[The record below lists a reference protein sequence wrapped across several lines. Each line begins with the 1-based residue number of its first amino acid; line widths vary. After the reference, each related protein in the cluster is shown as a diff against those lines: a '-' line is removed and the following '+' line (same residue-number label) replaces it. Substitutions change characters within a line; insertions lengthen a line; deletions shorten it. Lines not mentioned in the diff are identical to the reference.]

1 MPPKSSSQHAKKSL
15 WVECE
20 HCGRSITSND
30 KNTHVESKCE
40 KNQVK
45 CPYVEDGKLFTW
57 LERAGSPPEGAPKD
71 AVFIHPSAG
80 SLIGAVIG
88 GPLELSRQGAP
99 KLVKRMWPSKAS
111 APAAVILPAAD
122 LSGAWCKDSIKDVT
136 VSVLEGQ
143 LPIAGHVTVRIKNHK
158 TDTDICDILK
168 HHFYNHFISV
178 GTILVYYYFG
188 KKLQIE
194 VLSITCNEQND
205 KHNTNWFVLK
215 DSTVWYMEK
224 EIVKKVKKKPG
235 ALGGVCDILEEIQTF
250 IQISFNTEGFAS
262 NFQPTR
268 GLLLYGHSGVGKTA
282 LCKYLI
288 DTMNCFHIEIN
299 GLAIFSKYFGET
311 EGTMRSLFDK
321 AIQNEPSVVF
331 VDELETIC
339 PKRTSSSTE
348 QERRITSAFVAL
360 LDSLHEENYR
370 VFILATTRKPD
381 AIDPMLRR
389 FGRLD
394 KEIEIPVPDR
404 ARRKDILRSMLV
416 NLPNKVSTHDI
427 ESISDLAHGYVAADI
442 VNLCTQAS
450 LKCIKRSDEAIEK
463 ADLVAALTIVRP
475 SAMRELLIEVPN
487 VRWTDIGGQDDLK
500 LKLRQAVEWPLK
512 HAESFL
518 RLGIRPP
525 GGVLLYGPP
534 GCSKTMIA
542 KALATESGLNFLSIK
557 GPELFS
563 KWVGESEKAVRD
575 LFTKA
580 RQVAPSI
587 IFFDEMDAI
596 GGERGAGEGV
606 HERVLAQLL
615 TELDGVVPLNSV
627 TILAAT
633 NRPDRMDRA
642 LLRPGRLDRLIYVP
656 LPDFETRLQII
667 ELKIEKMSTMEV
679 NTHSLAVRTEG
690 FSGAELQALCH
701 EAALKALEKDL
712 DCPAVTMEHF
722 ENVLKDFKPR
732 TPETLLKV
740 YEEFALGQKSG

>member
-1 MPPKSSSQHAKKSL
+1 MAPKSAKKTL

-20 HCGRSITSND
+20 KCHCSITSND
-30 KNTHVESKCE
+30 KNLHTELDCVKD
-40 KNQVK
+40 QVK
-45 CPYVEDGKLFTW
+45 CPYVEEETLYSW
-57 LERAGSPPEGAPKD
+57 LERACAPPETAPRD
-71 AVFIHPSAG
+71 AVLLHPSAA
-80 SLIGAVIG
+80 SMIGAVIG
-88 GPLELSRQGAP
+88 GPLELSREGAQT
-99 KLVKRMWPSKAS
+99 LVKRMWPSKGS
-111 APAAVILPAAD
+111 APPAVILPASD
-122 LSGAWCKDSIKDVT
+122 LTGPWCSDNKKVT
-136 VSVLEGQ
+136 VKVLNEE
-143 LPIAGHVTVRIKNHK
+143 ITDAAHVTYKINNHK
-158 TDTDICDILK
+158 IDVDISDILL
-168 HHFYNHFISV
+168 HYFENRFISV
-178 GTILVYYYFG
+178 GTVLVYYYFG
-188 KKLQIE
+188 KKLEIE
-194 VLSITCNEQND
+194 ITKVKSQEGD
-205 KHNTNWFVLK
+205 DSSSKKWFILGENTLWNVEK
-215 DSTVWYMEK
+215 DAVQ
-224 EIVKKVKKKPG
+224 IVKKKLPSP
-235 ALGGVCDILEEIQTF
+235 GGVDHILEEVKTF
-250 IQISFNTEGFAS
+250 ISISFNTNGFAA

-268 GLLLYGHSGVGKTA
+268 GLLLYGHSGIGKTA
-282 LCKYLI
+282 ICKYLI
-288 DTMNCFHIEIN
+288 DTLNCFHIEIN
-299 GLAIFSKYFGET
+299 GPEIYSKYFGET
-311 EGTMRSLFDK
+311 EASMKTLFSK
-321 AIQNEPSVVF
+321 AVQNEPSIIL
-331 VDELETIC
+331 VDEIETIC
-339 PKRTSSSTE
+339 PRRSSGSTE
-348 QERRITSAFVAL
+348 QERRITSAFVSL
-360 LDSLHEENYR
+360 LDSLHEQNSR

-381 AIDPMLRR
+381 SIDPMLRR

-394 KEIEIPVPDR
+394 KEIEVPVPDR
-404 ARRKDILRSMLV
+404 VKRKEILYALLK
-416 NLPNKVSTHDI
+416 NLPNRVSSQDI
-427 ESISDLAHGYVAADI
+427 DSISDLAHGYVAADL

-450 LKCIKRSDEAIEK
+450 MKCIKRNSDAISK
-463 ADLVAALTIVRP
+463 DDLVAALTVVRP

-487 VRWTDIGGQDDLK
+487 VRWTDIGGQADLK

-512 HAESFL
+512 HAESFR

-563 KWVGESEKAVRD
+563 KWVGESERAVRD

-596 GGERGAGEGV
+596 GGERGEHEGGV
-606 HERVLAQLL
+606 HEMVLAQLL

-667 ELKIEKMSTMEV
+667 EIKLSKMSV
-679 NTHSLAVRTEG
+679 SDDINSHNLATKTEG

-712 DCPAVTMEHF
+712 DCQAVTMEHF

-732 TPETLLKV
+732 TSQSLLKV
-740 YEEFALGQKSG
+740 YEEFALGQRSG